1 MVNILKVVM
10 LERNSLGVD
19 IDVSCFADFGEFVEY
34 PVSVLSDTAEKVKD
48 ADVIIVNKVPM
59 NESTLSGSANLKII
73 CETATGTD
81 NIDLDYCRKRGITVT
96 NVKGYSTE
104 TVAQHTFAL
113 LFYVMEKLRW
123 YDDYVKSGEYAGQLR
138 FSNFDQ
144 SFFEIKGKTWGIIGL
159 GEIGRSVA
167 SIASAFGTKVIYF
180 SASGGNYDVP
190 YERVDFDTLL
200 RESDIVS
207 IHAPLNEYTRNI
219 MDYEAFCKMKPS
231 SYLINVGRGPI
242 INDADLARALNE
254 NKIAGAGL
262 DVLGVEPITKENPL
276 GRIQDSRK
284 LIITP
289 HMAWASVEARER
301 LVEEVYQNLKAF
313 CEGRERFV
321 VS

>member
-1 MVNILKVVM
+1 MKIVM

-19 IDVSCFADFGEFVEY
+19 IDVSRFADFGEFVEY
-34 PVSVLSDTAEKVKD
+34 PVSVLEDTAEKVKD

-59 NESTLSGSANLKII
+59 NESTLSKAPHLKLI

-81 NIDLDYCRKRGITVT
+81 NIDLTYCKSRGITVT

-104 TVAQHTFAL
+104 AVAQHTFAL

-123 YDDYVKSGEYAGQLR
+123 YDDYVKSGTYENQLR

-159 GEIGRSVA
+159 GEIGRTVA
-167 SIASAFGTKVIYF
+167 AIATAFGAKVIYF
-180 SASGGNYDVP
+180 SASGRSYDVP
-190 YERVDFDTLL
+190 YEQVDFDTLL

-207 IHAPLNEYTRNI
+207 IHAPLNEYTKNL
-219 MDYEAFCKMKPS
+219 MNYDAFCKMKPS

-242 INDADLARALNE
+242 INDADLTRALKE
-254 NKIAGAGL
+254 EKIAGAGL
-262 DVLGVEPITKENPL
+262 DVLGAEPIRKDNPL
-276 GRIQDSRK
+276 REIKDSKR

-301 LVEEVYQNLKAF
+301 LVNEVYLNLKF
-313 CEGRERFV
+313 YCNGEKRGV
-321 VS
+321 VC